1 MLQLACATARGF
13 ALLGEDSTL
22 EYVNEPLSVD
32 EQSHSR
38 FNDGGCDSKG
48 RFFAGTIYSPEHGI
62 PGRLYKYDPSD
73 KTCSIVDPGPF
84 TVRTHTNSW

>member
-1 MLQLACATARGF
+1 LACATARGF
-13 ALLGEDSTL
+13 ALLRGDSTL
-22 EYVNEPLSVD
+22 EYVSEPLSVE
-32 EQSHSR
+32 EQSYSR

-73 KTCSIVDPGPF
+73 KICSIVDPGPF
-84 TVRTHTNSW
+84 TVRILTNAW